1 MFFLNQVEIIIYFV
15 SNIEQNDI
23 STCFRGN
30 SFFFRINDKKDT
42 FSVSVFSLSVVLYR
56 NARE

>member
-1 MFFLNQVEIIIYFV
+1 LSKMIYQLVFGV
-15 SNIEQNDI
+15 
-23 STCFRGN
+23 TL
-30 SFFFRINDKKDT
+30 FFRINDKKDT

>member
-1 MFFLNQVEIIIYFV
+1 MFFLNQVEIIICFV

-30 SFFFRINDKKDT
+30 SFFRINDKKDT